1 MTSSVELSNSSTFYR
16 HTHTHVEDT
25 LNLIESNRTVNRWT
39 FGYNERITLLL
50 LTVLRNKVFTH
61 YKHTHTSHTHPTIC
75 SAQNSFGNE
84 FSQFVCCV
92 SIVSFRSRLNCITRT
107 CDCQMAP
114 FGKNAP
120 KWMPMQR
127 CVNWNWKSH
136 FANRSGEPSI
146 FLRLFLLFF
155 GVLVRMVRIRFN
167 RCRNCGNHRFVSEFQ
182 SQCLKYV
189 SNQFDWNRWSFF
201 SFSFVFCLVGFIYI
215 FDFSKHRLLCSHT
228 RSLAR
233 VSFKPELYFYSMR
246 QTAYLC
252 SRKNAYLYKL

>member
-1 MTSSVELSNSSTFYR
+1 MCVLWSKLCALFSAVFVPLIVIQVPNDVKSWTVQQFNFLST
-16 HTHTHVEDT
+16 HTHTRVEDT
-25 LNLIESNRTVNRWT
+25 LNLIEPNRTVNRWT

-146 FLRLFLLFF
+146 FLRLFLLF
-155 GVLVRMVRIRFN
+155 L
-167 RCRNCGNHRFVSEFQ
+167 EF
-182 SQCLKYV
+182 
-189 SNQFDWNRWSFF
+189 
-201 SFSFVFCLVGFIYI
+201 
-215 FDFSKHRLLCSHT
+215 
-228 RSLAR
+228 
-233 VSFKPELYFYSMR
+233 
-246 QTAYLC
+246 
-252 SRKNAYLYKL
+252 